1 MLTASDRIQTC
12 FRHGT
17 VLLGRWFFGLL
28 LRSIL
33 SLSGTI
39 FLSCRHKFR
48 MAGQDREDGLFQCR
62 LVPRGLIL
70 NLGMTFALR
79 IMGQR
84 LGDELRFLPPH
95 AVKDLNGR
103 LLLRVSGSFILKRRV
118 NLPGCILSAT
128 GITCLPKQLDTAVR
142 IPWRWPGRPPQ
153 TERIQ
158 FSLTLESGAAKG
170 WSRRPQIRPYRSL
183 VLAPS
188 PAGC

>member
-1 MLTASDRIQTC
+1 M
-12 FRHGT
+12 
-17 VLLGRWFFGLL
+17 LGRWFFGLL

-103 LLLRVSGSFILKRRV
+103 LLLRVIHIK
-118 NLPGCILSAT
+118 T
-128 GITCLPKQLDTAVR
+128 
-142 IPWRWPGRPPQ
+142 
-153 TERIQ
+153 
-158 FSLTLESGAAKG
+158 KG
-170 WSRRPQIRPYRSL
+170 E
-183 VLAPS
+183 
-188 PAGC
+188 PAGLHFIGHGDHLPPETA